1 MDPSPDINP
10 DLTRPWHLDLGA
22 RVLAP
27 DTVRFKV
34 WAPRAETMN
43 VELHAANPRSI
54 PLTPTQHGYWEATV
68 SGVSA
73 DACYSYAINQRL
85 QRPDPAS
92 RFQPEGVH
100 GPSVVVDPSG
110 FSWKDGHWRGLPLDE
125 FIIYELHVGTF
136 TPEGTFDGV
145 ISKLPYFR
153 DAVGVTALELMP
165 VAQSPGV
172 RNWGYD
178 GAYLFAPQANYGGPV
193 GLKRLVDACHVHGL
207 AVIMDVVYNHL
218 GPEGNYLG
226 EYGPYFT
233 HRYQTPW
240 GQAINYD
247 GPHSDPVR
255 HFVISNALYWIT
267 EYHVDALRLDA
278 IHGIFDFSAKHILQE
293 LGEAV
298 HAQAKQQSRSVHVI
312 AESDRNDA
320 RVITPVT
327 RGGYGLDGQW
337 SDDFHHALHGILTGE
352 ADGYYAD
359 FGKLEHLA
367 TAIKDRFVYA
377 GQYSAYRE
385 RRHGN
390 SAKRGTP
397 TQFVVFSQ
405 NHDQV
410 GNRAQGE
417 RLATLIPFEALKLA
431 AAAVLLSANVPLLFM
446 GEEYGE
452 TAPFLYF
459 IDHGDADLI
468 NAVRRGRQAEFA
480 SFGWE
485 DVPDPHAPSTF
496 DRSRLQWTQNPSD
509 RQRWLQQWY
518 QSVINLRKSIPALGP
533 GRAQDR
539 LKVYTHQKAQV
550 LTLHRTGHA
559 GPEALIILSL
569 NKEPTNLL
577 FKKPR
582 GTWDL
587 QLDSHAPE
595 FGGRQETPA
604 PPTLTVPQEPPSR
617 HLPPYATWVYTS
629 SSPSPGDSP
638 LSLFSSSLSPRGRGP
653 G

>member
-110 FSWKDGHWRGLPLDE
+110 FSWTDGHWRGLPLDE

-145 ISKLPYFR
+145 ISKLPYLR

-255 HFVISNALYWIT
+255 HFVISNALYWIM

-298 HAQAKQQSRSVHVI
+298 RAQAKQQNRAVHVI

-327 RGGYGLDGQW
+327 RGGYGLDSQW
-337 SDDFHHALHGILTGE
+337 SDDFHHALHGLLTGE

-390 SAKRGTP
+390 SARRGTP

-452 TAPFLYF
+452 TVPFLYF

-468 NAVRRGRQAEFA
+468 DAVRRGRQAEFA
-480 SFGWE
+480 SFGWG

-509 RQRWLQQWY
+509 RQRWLRQWY

-569 NKEPTNLL
+569 NKKPTNLL
-577 FKKPR
+577 FKNPR
-582 GTWDL
+582 GTWNL

-629 SSPSPGDSP
+629 SSPSPGDS
-638 LSLFSSSLSPRGRGP
+638 SLFSSSLSPRGRGP

>member
-22 RVLAP
+22 RVMSP
-27 DTVRFKV
+27 DTVHFKV

-43 VELHAANPRSI
+43 VELHAANHRSI
-54 PLTPTQHGYWEATV
+54 PLTPTQQGYWEATV

-100 GPSVVVDPSG
+100 GPSVVVDP
-110 FSWKDGHWRGLPLDE
+110 FDFPWTDGHWRGLPLDE

-145 ISKLPYFR
+145 INKLPYLR

-278 IHGIFDFSAKHILQE
+278 IHGIFDFSAKHVLQE

-298 HAQAKQQSRSVHVI
+298 HAQARQQSRAVHVI

-337 SDDFHHALHGILTGE
+337 SDDFHHALHGFLTGE
-352 ADGYYAD
+352 TDGYYAD
-359 FGKLEHLA
+359 FGKLDHLA

-431 AAAVLLSANVPLLFM
+431 AAAVLFSANVPLLFM

-459 IDHGDADLI
+459 IDHDDADLI
-468 NAVRRGRQAEFA
+468 EAVRRGRQAEFA
-480 SFGWE
+480 SFGWG

-496 DRSRLQWTQNPSD
+496 DRSRLQWTQKPSD
-509 RQRWLQQWY
+509 RQRGLRQWY
-518 QSVINLRKSIPALGP
+518 QSVIKLRKSIPALGP

-539 LKVYTHQKAQV
+539 LKVHTHRKAQV
-550 LTLHRTGHA
+550 LTIHRTGHA

-569 NKEPTNLL
+569 NKEPTNVP
-577 FKKPR
+577 FKTPR
-582 GTWDL
+582 GAWNL

-595 FGGRQETPA
+595 FGGRQDPPA
-604 PPTLTVPQEPPSR
+604 PPTLTLPQEPPSR

-629 SSPSPGDSP
+629 SSPSPLNAPSP
-638 LSLFSSSLSPRGRGP
+638 PGRGQ

>member
-10 DLTRPWHLDLGA
+10 DLTQPWHLDLGA
-22 RVLAP
+22 RVIAP

-110 FSWKDGHWRGLPLDE
+110 FSWTDGHWRGLPLDE

-145 ISKLPYFR
+145 ISKLPYLR

-193 GLKRLVDACHVHGL
+193 GLKRLVDACHGHGL

-298 HAQAKQQSRSVHVI
+298 HAQAKQQSRAVHVI

-337 SDDFHHALHGILTGE
+337 SDDFHHALHGLLTGE
-352 ADGYYAD
+352 TDGYYAD

-390 SAKRGTP
+390 SAKRGAP

-468 NAVRRGRQAEFA
+468 DAVRRGRQAEFA

-509 RQRWLQQWY
+509 QQRWLRQWY
-518 QSVINLRKSIPALGP
+518 LSVINLRKSIPALGP

-539 LKVYTHQKAQV
+539 LKVYTHQKAQA

-569 NKEPTNLL
+569 NKEPTNIP
-577 FKKPR
+577 FKNPQ
-582 GTWDL
+582 GTWNL

-595 FGGRQETPA
+595 FGGRQEPPA
-604 PPTLTVPQEPPSR
+604 PHTLTVPQEPPSR

-629 SSPSPGDSP
+629 VA
-638 LSLFSSSLSPRGRGP
+638 FYK
-653 G
+653 

>member
-1 MDPSPDINP
+1 MDSSPDINP

-22 RVLAP
+22 RVIAP

-34 WAPRAETMN
+34 WAPRAETMS

-73 DACYSYAINQRL
+73 GACYSYAINQRL

-100 GPSVVVDPSG
+100 GPSVVVDP
-110 FSWKDGHWRGLPLDE
+110 FDFPWTDGHWRGLPLNE
-125 FIIYELHVGTF
+125 FIMYELHVGTF

-145 ISKLPYFR
+145 IKKLSYLR

-193 GLKRLVDACHVHGL
+193 GLKRLVDACHAHGL
-207 AVIMDVVYNHL
+207 AIIMDVVYNHL

-255 HFVISNALYWIT
+255 RFIISNALYWIT

-278 IHGIFDFSAKHILQE
+278 IHGIFDFSAKHVLQE

-298 HAQAKQQSRSVHVI
+298 HAQAKQQNRAVHVI
-312 AESDRNDA
+312 AESGLNDA
-320 RVITPVT
+320 RIITPVT

-337 SDDFHHALHGILTGE
+337 SDDFHHALHGLLTRE
-352 ADGYYAD
+352 TDGYYAD
-359 FGKLEHLA
+359 FGKLDHLA
-367 TAIKDRFVYA
+367 AAIKDRFVYA

-417 RLATLIPFEALKLA
+417 RLAALIPFEALKLA

-459 IDHGDADLI
+459 INHGDADLI
-468 NAVRRGRQAEFA
+468 EAVRRGRHAEFA
-480 SFGWE
+480 SFRWE

-496 DRSRLQWTQNPSD
+496 DRSRLQWTEKPSD
-509 RQRWLQQWY
+509 RQRWLQHWY
-518 QSVINLRKSIPALGP
+518 QSLIKLRKSIPALGP
-533 GRAQDR
+533 GRARDR
-539 LKVYTHQKAQV
+539 LKVRTHRKAQA
-550 LTLHRTGHA
+550 LTIHRTGHA

-569 NKEPTNLL
+569 NKNPTNLPL
-577 FKKPR
+577 KKPQ
-582 GTWDL
+582 GKWDL
-587 QLDSHAPE
+587 QLDSDASA

-604 PPTLTVPQEPPSR
+604 PPTLTVPQEPPSL
-617 HLPPYATWVYTS
+617 HLPPYATWVYTERHRNS
-629 SSPSPGDSP
+629 ASKSKS
-638 LSLFSSSLSPRGRGP
+638 
-653 G
+653 